1 MISDYSRIYRDSM
14 QQKKLL
20 QCDIFHQR
28 NSAWPLTWL
37 DQVLCLLTTQQR
49 HLLALPQTLK
59 KSLSQLS
66 SLSKDTGTRLL
77 TWCAKTSCSCQ
88 CSAWAGSKMSPFSAY
103 IFSSPLISKWR
114 DILMCYG
121 SSGLSMCN
129 KNIKKGI
136 PPLLTLTQ
144 THTACHGFLI
154 VLLRWNSFAVAS
166 R

>member
-59 KSLSQLS
+59 TSLSQLS

-88 CSAWAGSKMSPFSAY
+88 CSAWAGSKMSRSVLAFSHPPSFQIGEIDWCVMTVQDCLCA
-103 IFSSPLISKWR
+103 IKTSKR
-114 DILMCYG
+114 VF
-121 SSGLSMCN
+121 
-129 KNIKKGI
+129 
-136 PPLLTLTQ
+136 LLFLHLLKFTQ
-144 THTACHGFLI
+144 HVTDFWL
-154 VLLRWNSFAVAS
+154 FF
-166 R
+166 